1 MSSITQIEPK
11 EANKEEIQKILKQNI
26 IKIFNQIKKGCS
38 KKVCYNIYCFNNL
51 LCKDSNY
58 IINYSHLYY
67 FFLYYRI

>member
-26 IKIFNQIKKGCS
+26 LKIFNQIKKGCS
-38 KKVCYNIYCFNNL
+38 RKVCYNIYCFNNL

-58 IINYSHLYY
+58 INKL
-67 FFLYYRI
+67 F